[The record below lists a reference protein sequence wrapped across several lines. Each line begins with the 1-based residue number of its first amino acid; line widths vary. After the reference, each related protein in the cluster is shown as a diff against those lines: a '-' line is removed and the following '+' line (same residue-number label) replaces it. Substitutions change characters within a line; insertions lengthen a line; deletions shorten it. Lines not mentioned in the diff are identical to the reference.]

1 MKNRAYGFILC
12 AIFFS
17 LMYGWKGLL
26 GAILLFL
33 CLCFAKSPQPE
44 RPKVKNNDPSGA
56 KDDTAILGAICGD
69 N

>member
-17 LMYGWKGLL
+17 LLYGWKGLL
-26 GAILLFL
+26 GTILLFL

-44 RPKVKNNDPSGA
+44 CPKKKNQSAA
-56 KDDTAILGAICGD
+56 KDDDTAILGAICGD